1 MPPQE
6 VLVCAKPS
14 TARLIAGVLRSRG
27 YAVETVGDGARA
39 VEGAERRNPDVVLIW
54 ADLRGPEITGVIR
67 RVREAS
73 AARVAVIASREAV
86 HRASEFRA
94 SGADAVL
101 VDGQHVDRLA
111 RVVDR
116 LLGGGLIEDILDLPA
131 GETYQP
137 EANIPNGNG
146 QNADH
151 VSPAGSEA
159 GEAGSEEAA
168 EPAEPGIPFE
178 LCNVATIVQEGA
190 AEAARGFP
198 AVVVRVSA
206 PSKLPAVGHP
216 GALRGAV
223 RALVE
228 EACRDSDAGFDVT
241 VKVQRVDAGIFVLVA
256 DRGPAPGGGPPEETG
271 GPPSGTKLARA
282 LVALHGGIVSVEP
295 IPAGGRR
302 ASFTIPEQ
310 PPLLT
315 GIELQGGF
323 RALELLDLAEAA
335 WRGEEPAA
343 TEPEAEEE
351 APGEAIDLAAAAAD
365 AAAVAAPERPQEPEN
380 RKDPIRSLAELF
392 GFDEEEPAVGEV
404 PESQAEPEPDEE
416 PVDAEAPWELEPER
430 LFEDEIAEVEAG
442 LEVLETFEPEPDE
455 PEPFEVETLALEPFE
470 VESVE
475 PEPADAEPVEAEVEV
490 DEPEVEPVEPGETEP
505 EPDETEEVE
514 PESVEAEDTDE
525 EEPEPE
531 LIHPA
536 EPVEPE
542 PELPA
547 AVITLPPHEE
557 EPAAEV
563 EPPSEPEPV
572 EVPEPVPAA
581 EATAPEPSPTN
592 APPKPFVPN
601 PLHPATAILRALAEE
616 YDTDSNPFRLR

>member
-27 YAVETVGDGARA
+27 YAVESVGDGARA
-39 VEGAERRNPDVVLIW
+39 VEAAERRNPDVVLIW

-67 RVREAS
+67 RVSEAS

-86 HRASEFRA
+86 HRASEFRGA
-94 SGADAVL
+94 GADAVL

-116 LLGGGLIEDILDLPA
+116 LLGGGLIEDILDLPD

-137 EANIPNGNG
+137 EANIPGGNG
-146 QNADH
+146 HYAAH

-159 GEAGSEEAA
+159 GEAGSEETA

-178 LCNVATIVQEGA
+178 PCDVAAIVQEGA

-198 AVVVRVSA
+198 AVVMRVSG
-206 PSKLPAVGHP
+206 PSRLPAVGHP

-256 DRGPAPGGGPPEETG
+256 DRGPEPGGGHPEETG

-323 RALELLDLAEAA
+323 RALELLELAEAA

-351 APGEAIDLAAAAAD
+351 PPGDAIDLAAAAAD
-365 AAAVAAPERPQEPEN
+365 AAAQAPERPREPRE
-380 RKDPIRSLAELF
+380 RTDPIRSLAELF

-416 PVDAEAPWELEPER
+416 PVETEVPWELEPER
-430 LFEDEIAEVEAG
+430 LFEDEVAEVEAG
-442 LEVLETFEPEPDE
+442 LEVLETFEPEPAE
-455 PEPFEVETLALEPFE
+455 PEPFE

-475 PEPADAEPVEAEVEV
+475 PEPADAEPVEAAAEPVEAEVEL
-490 DEPEVEPVEPGETEP
+490 DEPEVEPVEPVEP
-505 EPDETEEVE
+505 EEIGPDETEEAE
-514 PESVEAEDTDE
+514 PESVEAEDTDA

-547 AVITLPPHEE
+547 AVITLPPHDE
-557 EPAAEV
+557 EPAAEA
-563 EPPSEPEPV
+563 EPPPEPEPV

-581 EATAPEPSPTN
+581 EATASEPSSTN